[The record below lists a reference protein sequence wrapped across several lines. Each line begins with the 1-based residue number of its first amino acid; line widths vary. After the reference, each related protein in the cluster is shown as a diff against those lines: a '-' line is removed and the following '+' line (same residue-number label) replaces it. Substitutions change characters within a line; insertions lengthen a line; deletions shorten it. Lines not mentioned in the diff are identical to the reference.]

1 MNVLPI
7 LSSCTSVAPRD
18 VAPYDTVE
26 RRATGVAAGPPRGCD
41 DCPTATPTSTPHP
54 TNVTPPMPQS
64 MGPGR
69 SAAAGGGW
77 GSRRR
82 WGCLQP
88 MCLLPCLS
96 GVGAGCIISLQ
107 HAGPCRMRNST
118 TRLTR
123 DLGEKSRACH
133 APRITHSSPPML
145 PQSFHTHLYVIALSF
160 HTMKAS
166 LASLMLLALLATAS
180 AATMAPGVPAACK
193 SAFPGTGMVAEMAL
207 LAAGAGI
214 KAACPPPSAV
224 KGKALP
230 CSAACK
236 AALSKV
242 GPAPPAL
249 PCCCRRRARRHRRRR
264 RRAVISR
271 TGPPQPTT

>member
-1 MNVLPI
+1 MPYAQFDH
-7 LSSCTSVAPRD
+7 SSN
-18 VAPYDTVE
+18 E
-26 RRATGVAAGPPRGCD
+26 R
-41 DCPTATPTSTPHP
+41 
-54 TNVTPPMPQS
+54 
-64 MGPGR
+64 
-69 SAAAGGGW
+69 
-77 GSRRR
+77 SRRKIT
-82 WGCLQP
+82 G
-88 MCLLPCLS
+88 LS
-96 GVGAGCIISLQ
+96 C
-107 HAGPCRMRNST
+107 
-118 TRLTR
+118 
-123 DLGEKSRACH
+123 
-133 APRITHSSPPML
+133 SPYHT
-145 PQSFHTHLYVIALSF
+145 QHTHLYLIALSF